1 MEKKLVLHQVKHSP
15 SSIFTKEDVTK
26 LINMVDV
33 EETLISISEFDFTT
47 LDLSELLMEESKNE
61 NEKLPYMMSLYD
73 YLGRAAGK
81 SLGGEVF
88 RTAMALRE
96 NVEERPISNP
106 AYTGNVHLYRREFL
120 DEYFKK
126 KIYEGEVE
134 PSLGDRQDY
143 NL

>member
-1 MEKKLVLHQVKHSP
+1 MEKSKVRQLVKNSV
-15 SSIFTKEDVTK
+15 SSIFTKEDVIK
-26 LINMVDV
+26 LINRVDV
-33 EETLISISEFDFTT
+33 EETLITIKEFGIQD
-47 LDLSELLMEESKNE
+47 LNLSELFMEEKVE
-61 NEKLPYMMSLYD
+61 EKLPYMLSLYD

-96 NVEERPISNP
+96 TVEERPISNP
-106 AYTGNVHLYRREFL
+106 KYTGNVHLYRREFL

-126 KIYEGEVE
+126 KVYEGEVE

-143 NL
+143 SS

>member
-1 MEKKLVLHQVKHSP
+1 MEKSKVRQLVKNSV
-15 SSIFTKEDVTK
+15 SSIFTKEDVIK
-26 LINMVDV
+26 LINRVDV
-33 EETLISISEFDFTT
+33 EETLITIKEFDIQD
-47 LDLSELLMEESKNE
+47 LNLSELFMEEKVE
-61 NEKLPYMMSLYD
+61 EKLPYMLSLYD

-96 NVEERPISNP
+96 TVEERPISNP
-106 AYTGNVHLYRREFL
+106 KYTGNVHLYRREFL

-143 NL
+143 SS

>member
-1 MEKKLVLHQVKHSP
+1 MEKSKVRQLVKNSV
-15 SSIFTKEDVTK
+15 SSIFTKEDVIK
-26 LINMVDV
+26 LINRVDV
-33 EETLISISEFDFTT
+33 EETLITIKEFGIQD
-47 LDLSELLMEESKNE
+47 LNLSELFMEEKVE
-61 NEKLPYMMSLYD
+61 EKLPYMLSLYD

-96 NVEERPISNP
+96 TVEERPISNP

-126 KIYEGEVE
+126 KVYEGEVE

-143 NL
+143 SS

>member
-1 MEKKLVLHQVKHSP
+1 MEKSKVRQLVKNSV
-15 SSIFTKEDVTK
+15 SSIFTKEDVIK
-26 LINMVDV
+26 LINRVDV
-33 EETLISISEFDFTT
+33 EETLITIKEFGIQD
-47 LDLSELLMEESKNE
+47 LNLSELFMEKE
-61 NEKLPYMMSLYD
+61 EKSPYMMSLYD

-96 NVEERPISNP
+96 TVEERPISNP

-120 DEYFKK
+120 DEYFNK